1 MREELI
7 TQRNVEYFSRDG
19 LRTLTGLDENLWEH
33 AIIKELLDNSLDEL
47 DRAFSEKRVT
57 EKYISLS
64 TSKGRLVVS
73 DNAGGIP
80 EPVLDNVFNFDVYT
94 SSKRDYR
101 TPTRGAQGNALKT
114 VIGICYLRGYG
125 LAFISS
131 GKSIRY
137 MVNEPKFRASILEFR
152 REIAAS
158 QEPDG
163 VIISGVDIA
172 AGSVRDMVRSYYL
185 CNPDVTF
192 DVDGE
197 VFQTVAQ
204 PENKTERTYIHW
216 YASDDFHQLVQKIHA
231 SDPGRTVRDF
241 CGIFSGTQRIISSL
255 EFPYKRL
262 SEFVNDEQAIYD
274 LYAQLKTLVAS
285 PSDRILQRSL
295 VGKDTFL
302 SLYGGPEDWK
312 YKRKFGSYQVGDEYT
327 GAVIPYA
334 IEGFL
339 LSGRGSAKPMSAIN
353 NSVPYEDLPFHF
365 TKGVEFL
372 KVGYGGYYSST
383 SLERILVARGF
394 MEAEGIELY
403 LHVVSPYFAFRDK
416 AKTQINADAFAD
428 ELLKVVEYLTRDAI
442 KEVER
447 TRRTR
452 NRQYDRERAF
462 RKKKEPAKKHLMAKY
477 LDTALERA
485 KGGYSSVNP
494 RQIFYVI
501 REIVVKE
508 HGIELKRSDYNTF
521 TQDIL
526 TQKFQEDPELED
538 VIYFEPR
545 GFFLDPFAHEQIPLG
560 TRDVIDFISKPR
572 QGRIYTEQ
580 VKLYSLQPEILYQQ
594 VLFIEKSGYNTIM
607 KESGLID
614 EFNMGIIST
623 RGFSTR
629 ASKKLMQYFIQHG
642 IDVYVL
648 HDCDIFGYMIQDK
661 LASGSNT
668 FCDPLDVTDI
678 GLKVADVIELEKT
691 PEVVKPKNEYHASL
705 RMLTDSEYDFFIVD
719 DYSNKYRR
727 VELNALTNDEF
738 IALVRSKME
747 KKHFELSQEQLA
759 RYVEFDSRELVKDA
773 LFEAL
778 SLGERDRLLGLAE
791 IDRGKLLKSVL
802 SAISEN
808 GSEHWTTTLEK
819 QFNRALRDKV
829 EELTKLAEV
838 VGDRP

>member
-19 LRTLTGLDENLWEH
+19 LRTLTGLDENLWEL
-33 AIIKELLDNSLDEL
+33 AIIKELLDNSLDAL
-47 DRAFSEKRVT
+47 DRAFSEKRIT
-57 EKYISLS
+57 EKHVSLS

-114 VIGICYLRGYG
+114 VIGICYLREYG
-125 LAFISS
+125 LQYISG
-131 GKSIRY
+131 GKSISY
-137 MVNEPKFRASILEFR
+137 MVNEPKLRASILEFR
-152 REIAAS
+152 KEIAAS

-172 AGSVRDMVRSYYL
+172 AGSVRDIVRSYYL

-192 DVDGE
+192 DVAGE
-197 VFQTVAQ
+197 VFQAVAQ

-216 YASDDFHQLVQKIHA
+216 YTLSDFEQLIQKIHA
-231 SDPGRTVRDF
+231 GDPGGTVRDF

-262 SEFVNDEQAIYD
+262 SEFVNDEQAITD
-274 LYAQLKTLVAS
+274 LYTQLKTLVAS

-302 SLYGGPEDWK
+302 SLYGEPEDWK
-312 YKRKFGSYQVGDEYT
+312 YKRTFGSYQVDDEDI

-372 KVGYGGYYSST
+372 KVGYGVYYSST
-383 SLERILVARGF
+383 SLERILAARGF

-447 TRRTR
+447 ARRAR
-452 NRQYDRERAF
+452 NRYDRERAF
-462 RKKKEPAKKHLMAKY
+462 WKKKEPAKKHLMARY

-508 HGIELKRSDYNTF
+508 HGVELKGSDYNTL
-521 TQDIL
+521 TQEIL
-526 TQKFQEDPELED
+526 TSKFRDVPELED

-560 TRDVIDFISKPR
+560 TQDVINFISKPR
-572 QGRIYTEQ
+572 QDRIYTEN
-580 VKLYSLQPEILYQQ
+580 VKLYSLQPEMLYQQ
-594 VLFIEKSGYNTIM
+594 VLFIEKA
-607 KESGLID
+607 GL
-614 EFNMGIIST
+614 
-623 RGFSTR
+623 
-629 ASKKLMQYFIQHG
+629 
-642 IDVYVL
+642 
-648 HDCDIFGYMIQDK
+648 
-661 LASGSNT
+661 
-668 FCDPLDVTDI
+668 
-678 GLKVADVIELEKT
+678 
-691 PEVVKPKNEYHASL
+691 
-705 RMLTDSEYDFFIVD
+705 
-719 DYSNKYRR
+719 
-727 VELNALTNDEF
+727 
-738 IALVRSKME
+738 
-747 KKHFELSQEQLA
+747 
-759 RYVEFDSRELVKDA
+759 
-773 LFEAL
+773 
-778 SLGERDRLLGLAE
+778 
-791 IDRGKLLKSVL
+791 
-802 SAISEN
+802 
-808 GSEHWTTTLEK
+808 
-819 QFNRALRDKV
+819 
-829 EELTKLAEV
+829 
-838 VGDRP
+838 